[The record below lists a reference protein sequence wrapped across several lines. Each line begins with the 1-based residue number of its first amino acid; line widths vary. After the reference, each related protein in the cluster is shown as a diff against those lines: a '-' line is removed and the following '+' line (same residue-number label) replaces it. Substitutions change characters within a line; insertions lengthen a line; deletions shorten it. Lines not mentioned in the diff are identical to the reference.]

1 MSGPDH
7 IITWI
12 RTIMNDLDKTYQPA
26 QKEELWYAYWIA
38 HGFFK
43 SKPDNREPFTI
54 VIPPPNVTGVL
65 HMGHMLNNTI
75 QDILIRK
82 ARMEGKNACWVP
94 GTDHASIA
102 TEAKVVALLREKG
115 IKKRDISREEFL
127 EHAFAW
133 KEKYG
138 GIILEQLKKLGA
150 SCDWDRTRFTMEESL
165 SDAVTD
171 SFITLYNKGLIY
183 RDLKMVNWDPAA
195 QTTLS
200 NEEVI
205 YKDEQNPIYYIQYK
219 LEGADQ
225 FLTVATV
232 RPETIPGDVAVCV
245 HPDDERYQPFIG
257 KRVHVPL
264 VNRLVPVI
272 ADPYVDM
279 TFGTGVLKIT
289 PAHDLNDYEIG
300 KKYNLEVID
309 CFMPDGTIAPAAGVF
324 VGSDRFVARKAA
336 VKQLAAEGLLLKSD
350 ITNNRVGYSE
360 RTHVPVEPRLSLQ
373 WFVRMD
379 ELVKPALE
387 NVLNDVIRF
396 YPDRYKN
403 LYKHW
408 LENIRD
414 WPISRQLWWGQRIP
428 AWYLP
433 NGEVAVCKTKEEA
446 VLIFEGRNI
455 TFTPEDIRQDEDVVD
470 TWFSSWLWP
479 ISVFDGFKDPSN
491 PEIQYYYPTSVLVT
505 GWDIIFFWVARM
517 IFAGY
522 AVRGEKPFH
531 KVYFTGMVRDK
542 LRRKMS
548 KSLGNSPDTLKLI
561 QDYGADGVRFGVMS
575 AAAAGN
581 DLLFDEKQPE
591 QGRNFCNK
599 IWNALRL
606 IQGWVVVEDKMNT
619 NNVLATEWIN
629 SRLNQ
634 TIAEVHSLFDDF
646 RLSEALMTLY
656 KFIWDDF
663 CSWYLELIKPD
674 YQQPIDRFSRD
685 AALDVMEKMVRLLHP
700 FMPFITEEIWHR
712 ISPRAAGESICIST
726 YPQAGKIDK
735 QLIEQAQLAFEIVTN
750 IREVRARAQKKN
762 QEMVD
767 VYWRGNYAVSFAPF
781 SLFICRLA
789 RVEKMTQLN
798 DFNPDWKQFM
808 VKGYE
813 FAVNAGNA
821 RSADDLALMQ
831 KELDYTLGFLESINK
846 KLNNEKFMAS
856 AKPEIIENEKKKK
869 EDALQKV
876 SMLKKNLGQD

>member
-1 MSGPDH
+1 
-7 IITWI
+7 
-12 RTIMNDLDKTYQPA
+12 MNDLDKTYQPA
-26 QKEELWYAYWIA
+26 QKEEHWYAYWLA

-54 VIPPPNVTGVL
+54 VIPPPNVTGIL

-165 SDAVTD
+165 SDAVLD
-171 SFITLYNKGLIY
+171 SFISLHNKGLIY

-219 LEGADQ
+219 LEESDQ
-225 FLTVATV
+225 YLTVATV

-245 HPDDERYQPFIG
+245 HPDDERYQEFIG
-257 KRVHVPL
+257 KKVLVPL

-324 VGSDRFVARKAA
+324 VGTDRFVARKAA
-336 VKQLAAEGLLLKSD
+336 VKQLEADGLLLKSEV
-350 ITNNRVGYSE
+350 TNNRVGYSE

-433 NGEVAVCKTKEEA
+433 TGEVAVCKTKAEA
-446 VLIFEGRNI
+446 IHVFEGRNLS
-455 TFTPEDIRQDEDVVD
+455 FTEEDIRQDEDVVD

-479 ISVFDGFKDPSN
+479 ISVFDGFKDPTN

-522 AVRGEKPFH
+522 AFRGEKPFH

-561 QDYGADGVRFGVMS
+561 EEYGADGVRFGVMS

-599 IWNALRL
+599 MWNALRL
-606 IQGWVVVEDKMNT
+606 IQGWAIAEDKENAH
-619 NNVLATEWIN
+619 NVLATEWIN

-634 TIAEVHSLFDDF
+634 TIVEVHSLLDDF

-674 YQQPIDRFSRD
+674 YQQPIDRATRD

-700 FMPFITEEIWHR
+700 FMPFITEEIWQR
-712 ISPRAAGESICIST
+712 ISPRAAGESICISA
-726 YPQAGKIDK
+726 YPQGDVVNE
-735 QLIEQAQLAFEIVTN
+735 QLVEQANLAFEIVTN

-767 VYWRGNYAVSFAPF
+767 VYWKGHYGVSFTPF
-781 SLFICRLA
+781 IHFICRLA
-789 RVEKMTQLN
+789 RVEKMEQLT
-798 DFNPDWKQFM
+798 DFNADWKQFM

-813 FAVNAGNA
+813 FAVNTGNA

-831 KELDYTLGFLESINK
+831 KDLDYTLGFLESINK
-846 KLNNEKFMAS
+846 KLNNEKFVAS
-856 AKPEIIENEKKKK
+856 AKPEVVENEKKKR
-869 EDALQKV
+869 EDALLKIA
-876 SMLKKNLGQD
+876 MLKKNLGLV